1 MEEIFQKDNNGNI
14 LPLFKENI
22 EEKNFKFFFS
32 EIKDLSIGNCI
43 NLIEN
48 LKEVLKKSF
57 ELGQIIL
64 DYNNIY
70 NNNEKGLIQLIMEKY
85 IFEEI
90 KNEEKNI
97 FDDFFIF
104 ISNHFQIEKKIYD
117 FIYEIIGK
125 MFRNPIIIK
134 GDYKIIFDKCLD
146 LLNIFYEKKEINSDI
161 YKDNYFYLNN
171 NEIIVNNN
179 NFFIDKFLSIEFYFF
194 INQFIENSKSILSKI
209 IFSNNDELLIQL
221 LNNNNIEIIF
231 NDEITINENKILIKE
246 NLWNNIDIKIR
257 ENENKKEILILINNQ
272 NFTFEINKE
281 INSLKKMIFFSN
293 FKGNISSII
302 FSEEKLEKKFFSKS
316 YIKNLY
322 KTELKE
328 KSKINEN
335 NLINIIFKDEEKNE
349 EIIKENNEIEENNNL
364 IPLFLFFKK
373 KESKNKIEN
382 ILDFYK
388 IEKTTFPYYFNYNN
402 LYLKQNIFLLGG
414 TQNIFPLFELMF
426 ELFNKEEKQLKNTFK
441 KIINILTNILS
452 FEKNIDDALNIN
464 FFQIFNIF
472 IEKLEEYN
480 NDLLIETL
488 NLFEQIFKNK
498 NKSDIIYTDLKPL
511 LIKPKVIKILSTQ
524 EIGLFDFLLSL
535 EKKKKNLFYFLL
547 IL

>member
-1 MEEIFQKDNNGNI
+1 M
-14 LPLFKENI
+14 
-22 EEKNFKFFFS
+22 
-32 EIKDLSIGNCI
+32 
-43 NLIEN
+43 
-48 LKEVLKKSF
+48 
-57 ELGQIIL
+57 
-64 DYNNIY
+64 
-70 NNNEKGLIQLIMEKY
+70 
-85 IFEEI
+85 
-90 KNEEKNI
+90 
-97 FDDFFIF
+97 
-104 ISNHFQIEKKIYD
+104 
-117 FIYEIIGK
+117 
-125 MFRNPIIIK
+125 
-134 GDYKIIFDKCLD
+134 
-146 LLNIFYEKKEINSDI
+146 
-161 YKDNYFYLNN
+161 
-171 NEIIVNNN
+171 
-179 NFFIDKFLSIEFYFF
+179 
-194 INQFIENSKSILSKI
+194 
-209 IFSNNDELLIQL
+209 IQL

-272 NFTFEINKE
+272 NFSFEINKE
-281 INSLKKMIFFSN
+281 INSIKKMIFFSN

-302 FSEEKLEKKFFSKS
+302 FSEEKLEKNFFSKS

-349 EIIKENNEIEENNNL
+349 EIIKENNEIEENKNL
-364 IPLFLFFKK
+364 IPLILFFKK

-464 FFQIFNIF
+464 FFQIFNLF

-480 NDLLIETL
+480 NDLLLETL

-535 EKKKKNLFYFLL
+535 EKKKKKFFLFFINFLKVNFF
-547 IL
+547 